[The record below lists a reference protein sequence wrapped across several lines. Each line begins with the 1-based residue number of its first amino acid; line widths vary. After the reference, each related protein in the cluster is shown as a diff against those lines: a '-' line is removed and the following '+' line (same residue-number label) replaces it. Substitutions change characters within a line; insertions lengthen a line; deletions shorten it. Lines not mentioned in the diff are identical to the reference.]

1 MRLAM
6 TAMVLV
12 TVCTLIGIFAIPA
25 LSVMFQAIRKNCDLR
40 SGRYRRLRRLAK
52 AT

>member
-6 TAMVLV
+6 MAMLLV
-12 TVCTLIGIFAIPA
+12 TVCTLIGIFAIST
-25 LSVMFQAIRKNCDLR
+25 LSVMFQVIRKNCDLR
-40 SGRYRRLRRLAK
+40 SGRYKLIRRLAK